1 VLTTA
6 KTVELFEHE
15 LTAVANKKPIKALH
29 VVSITKPK
37 PSGKPLPLLACKL
50 GADDGLLLAYGTE
63 VSPAFHTVQHLV
75 SSSSVY

>member
-1 VLTTA
+1 MLTTA

-15 LTAVANKKPIKALH
+15 LTAAANKKPIKALH